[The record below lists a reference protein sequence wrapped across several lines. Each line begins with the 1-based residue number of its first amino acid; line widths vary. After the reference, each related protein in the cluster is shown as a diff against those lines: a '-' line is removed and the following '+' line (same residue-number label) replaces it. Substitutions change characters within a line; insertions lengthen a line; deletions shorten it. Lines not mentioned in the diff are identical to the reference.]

1 MSDRTRGLT
10 PWQPGQSG
18 NPSGRPKGIAALAK
32 EQAGKC
38 VEVLTKALKSP
49 DERVAITAANSLL
62 DRAYGK
68 PIAMSADVTDKLND
82 LDDESIMGAIAALR
96 ERLADTD
103 DVRTHDPGSTSH

>member
-1 MSDRTRGLT
+1 MSDRTRGLI

-18 NPSGRPKGIAALAK
+18 NPTGRPKGIAALAK
-32 EQAGKC
+32 EQSGKC
-38 VEVLTKALKSP
+38 VEVLTKALASR
-49 DERVAITAANSLL
+49 DERVAIAAANSLL

-103 DVRTHDPGSTSH
+103 DVRANDPGSTSH

>member
-1 MSDRTRGLT
+1 VANEQNLT
-10 PWQPGQSG
+10 PWVKGQSG
-18 NPSGRPKGIAALAK
+18 NPTGRPKGIAALAK
-32 EQAGKC
+32 EQSGKC
-38 VEVLTKALKSP
+38 VEVLTKALGSP

-103 DVRTHDPGSTSH
+103 NAGTIDSGSTSH

>member
-1 MSDRTRGLT
+1 VSWSDPRT
-10 PWQPGQSG
+10 QFKPGVSG
-18 NPSGRPKGIAALAK
+18 NPTGRPKGIAALAK

-38 VEVLTKALKSP
+38 VEVLTKALANP
-49 DERVAITAANSLL
+49 DERVAIAAANSLL

-96 ERLADTD
+96 ERLADSD
-103 DVRTHDPGSTSH
+103 DVRTNDPGSTSH

>member
-1 MSDRTRGLT
+1 MANPQNLT
-10 PWQPGQSG
+10 PWVKGQSG
-18 NPSGRPKGIAALAK
+18 NPTGRPKGIAALAK

-38 VEVLTKALKSP
+38 VEVLTKALGNP
-49 DERVAITAANSLL
+49 DDRIAIVAANSLL

-96 ERLADTD
+96 ERLADIE
-103 DVRTHDPGSTSH
+103 DVRTIDPSETSH

>member
-1 MSDRTRGLT
+1 MANAQNLT
-10 PWQPGQSG
+10 PWVKGQSG

-38 VEVLTKALKSP
+38 VEVLTKALANP
-49 DERVAITAANSLL
+49 DDRVAIVAANSLL

-82 LDDESIMGAIAALR
+82 LDDEQIMGAIAALR
-96 ERLADTD
+96 ERIADTEPARGID
-103 DVRTHDPGSTSH
+103 HTETEH

>member
-1 MSDRTRGLT
+1 MSDQTRGLI
-10 PWQPGQSG
+10 PWVKGQSG
-18 NPSGRPKGIAALAK
+18 NPTGRPKGIAALAK

-38 VEVLTKALKSP
+38 VEVLTKALSNE
-49 DERVAITAANSLL
+49 DQRVAIAAANSLL

-103 DVRTHDPGSTSH
+103 DVRTNDPGSTSH

>member
-1 MSDRTRGLT
+1 MFK
-10 PWQPGQSG
+10 PGVSG

-38 VEVLTKALKSP
+38 VEVLTKALANP
-49 DERVAITAANSLL
+49 DDRIAITAANSLL

-96 ERLADTD
+96 ERLADSD
-103 DVRTHDPGSTSH
+103 DVRTNDPGSTSH